1 MKLQR
6 VRMEI
11 TINTEDTVPMFTQL
25 MEQIKKAVLTNQL
38 KAGDALPSIRQL
50 ANDLVINSKTV
61 AKAYRLLERDSII
74 QAKGYRGTFIH
85 PDAKKNCSV
94 DLNEWVEDTLQKD
107 IAAFKAQGVTDSEI
121 RIAFSKVLK
130 NK

>member
-1 MKLQR
+1 
-6 VRMEI
+6 MEI
-11 TINTEDTVPMFTQL
+11 TINIEDAVPMFTQL
-25 MEQIKKAVLTNQL
+25 MEQIKKAVLTHKL
-38 KAGDALPSIRQL
+38 KPGDPLPSIRQL
-50 ANDLVINSKTV
+50 ANDLDINSKTV

-85 PDAKKNCSV
+85 PDAKENCSV
-94 DLNEWVEDTLQKD
+94 DLNKWVMETLQKD

-130 NK
+130 NKI